1 MDEGPDSRLWT
12 NLKRFFSRKAECH
25 LEDAILEAKD
35 DGELQIDE
43 VSMLLN
49 VLQLDDKQ
57 AYEIMVPRT
66 DIVCAEL
73 GETINELARKFF
85 ESGQSRLPIFR
96 QTKDQIIGILHCK
109 ELLRFFVDD
118 EPQPQD
124 LEAVLRPP
132 YFIPETK
139 NVKNILLD
147 FQTNKQHMA
156 IVLDEYGGTAGLVTL
171 EDVLEEIVGD
181 IEDEYDPP
189 RPEEIQLLEEGSYL
203 VAGRTSL
210 EDLKEECGITL
221 NSDQVETLGGY
232 LSEQLGRLPET
243 DETLDIQGYSFFIKE
258 ADVKQIQWV
267 LVSKLPAQP

>member
-1 MDEGPDSRLWT
+1 MDEGSDSRLWIT
-12 NLKRFFSRKAECH
+12 LKRFFSRKTESH

-35 DGELQIDE
+35 DGELQTDE
-43 VSMLLN
+43 MSMLLN

-66 DIVCAEL
+66 DIVCAE
-73 GETINELARKFF
+73 INDTVNEVARKSF
-85 ESGQSRLPIFR
+85 ESGHSRLPIYKE
-96 QTKDQIIGILHCK
+96 TKDQIIGILHCK
-109 ELLRFFVDD
+109 ELLRFFVG
-118 EPQPQD
+118 EETPPD
-124 LEAVLRPP
+124 LQAVLRTP

-147 FQTNKQHMA
+147 FQINKQHMA

-189 RPEEIQLLEEGSYL
+189 KPEEIQRIEPDTYL
-203 VAGRTSL
+203 VSGRTSL
-210 EDLKEECGITL
+210 EDLQEECGINL
-221 NSDQVETLGGY
+221 ESDQVETLGGY
-232 LSEQLGRLPET
+232 ISEQLGRVPET
-243 DETLDIQGYSFFIKE
+243 NESFSLFGYTFHIKE

-267 LVSKLPAQP
+267 IVSIPSSEP

>member
-12 NLKRFFSRKAECH
+12 TLKRFFSRKGECH
-25 LEDAILEAKD
+25 LEEAIQEAKD
-35 DGELQIDE
+35 GGELQNDE
-43 VSMLLN
+43 MSMLLN

-73 GETINELARKFF
+73 EETITDVARKFF
-85 ESGQSRLPIFR
+85 ESGHSRLPIYKE
-96 QTKDQIIGILHCK
+96 TKDQIVGILHCK
-109 ELLRFFVDD
+109 ELLRFFVGDD
-118 EPQPQD
+118 EAPTD
-124 LEAVLRPP
+124 LVSVLRPP

-156 IVLDEYGGTAGLVTL
+156 IVLDESGGTAGLVTL

-181 IEDEYDPP
+181 IEDEYDPI
-189 RPEEIQLLEEGSYL
+189 RPEDIQPIDADTYL
-203 VAGRTSL
+203 VSGRTIL
-210 EDLKEECGITL
+210 EDLNEECGIRL
-221 NSDQVETLGGY
+221 ESEQVETVGGY
-232 LSEQLGRLPET
+232 ISEQLGRVPEAN
-243 DETLDIQGYSFFIKE
+243 ESLELQGYTFLIKE

-267 LVSKLPAQP
+267 LVSKPAS

>member
-1 MDEGPDSRLWT
+1 MDEGSDSRLWIT
-12 NLKRFFSRKAECH
+12 LKRFFSRKSECH
-25 LEDAILEAKD
+25 LEEAIQEAKD
-35 DGELQIDE
+35 EGELQNDE
-43 VSMLLN
+43 MSMLLN

-66 DIVCAEL
+66 DIVCAEI
-73 GETINELARKFF
+73 GETATEVARKVF
-85 ESGQSRLPIFR
+85 ESGHSRLPIYKE
-96 QTKDQIIGILHCK
+96 TKDQIIGILHCK
-109 ELLRFFVDD
+109 ELLRFFADD
-118 EPQPQD
+118 EQVPAD
-124 LEAVLRPP
+124 LAAILRPP

-189 RPEEIQLLEEGSYL
+189 RPEEIQPVEAGTYL
-203 VAGRTSL
+203 VSGRTSL
-210 EDLKEECGITL
+210 EDLREECGINL
-221 NSDQVETLGGY
+221 ESDQVETLGGY
-232 LSEQLGRLPET
+232 ISEQLGRVPEAN
-243 DETLDIQGYSFFIKE
+243 ESLKIQGHTFLIKE

-267 LVSKLPAQP
+267 LVSVPTVDS

>member
-12 NLKRFFSRKAECH
+12 TLRRFFSRKNECH
-25 LEDAILEAKD
+25 LEEAIQEAKD
-35 DGELQIDE
+35 EGELQNDE
-43 VSMLLN
+43 MSMLLN

-66 DIVCAEL
+66 DIVCAEI
-73 GETINELARKFF
+73 GETVTEVARKIF
-85 ESGQSRLPIFR
+85 ESGHSRLPIYKE
-96 QTKDQIIGILHCK
+96 TKDQIVGILHCK
-109 ELLRFFVDD
+109 ELLRFFADD
-118 EPQPQD
+118 EQTPAD
-124 LEAVLRPP
+124 LAAILRSP

-189 RPEEIQLLEEGSYL
+189 RPEEIQPLEPGTYL
-203 VAGRTSL
+203 VSGRTSL
-210 EDLKEECGITL
+210 EDLREECAINL
-221 NSDQVETLGGY
+221 ESDQVETLGGY
-232 LSEQLGRLPET
+232 ISEQLGRVPET
-243 DETLDIQGYSFFIKE
+243 NESLEIQGYSFLIKE

-267 LVSKLPAQP
+267 LVSTPAAGS

>member
-12 NLKRFFSRKAECH
+12 TLKRFFSRKGECH
-25 LEDAILEAKD
+25 LEEAIQEAKD
-35 DGELQIDE
+35 GGELQNDE
-43 VSMLLN
+43 MSMLLN

-73 GETINELARKFF
+73 EETITDVARKFF
-85 ESGQSRLPIFR
+85 ESGHSRLPIYKE
-96 QTKDQIIGILHCK
+96 TKDQIVGILHCK
-109 ELLRFFVDD
+109 ELLRFFVGD
-118 EPQPQD
+118 EEAPTD
-124 LEAVLRPP
+124 LVSVLRPP

-181 IEDEYDPP
+181 IEDEYDPI
-189 RPEEIQLLEEGSYL
+189 RPEDIQPIDEDTYL
-203 VAGRTSL
+203 VSGRTIL
-210 EDLKEECGITL
+210 EDLNEECGIRL
-221 NSDQVETLGGY
+221 ESEQVETVGGY
-232 LSEQLGRLPET
+232 ISEQLGRVPEAN
-243 DETLDIQGYSFFIKE
+243 ESLELQGYTFLIKE

-267 LVSKLPAQP
+267 LVSKPAS

>member
-12 NLKRFFSRKAECH
+12 TLKRFFSRKGECH
-25 LEDAILEAKD
+25 LEEAIQEAKD
-35 DGELQIDE
+35 GGELQNDE
-43 VSMLLN
+43 MSMLLN

-73 GETINELARKFF
+73 EETITDVARKFF
-85 ESGQSRLPIFR
+85 ESGHSRLPIYKE
-96 QTKDQIIGILHCK
+96 TKDQIVGILHCK
-109 ELLRFFVDD
+109 ELLRFFVGDD
-118 EPQPQD
+118 EAPTD
-124 LEAVLRPP
+124 LVSVLRPP
-132 YFIPETK
+132 SFIPETK

-181 IEDEYDPP
+181 IEDEYDPI
-189 RPEEIQLLEEGSYL
+189 RPEDIQPIDADTYL
-203 VAGRTSL
+203 VSGRTIL
-210 EDLKEECGITL
+210 EDLNEECGIRL
-221 NSDQVETLGGY
+221 ESEQVETVGGY
-232 LSEQLGRLPET
+232 ISEQLGRVPEAN
-243 DETLDIQGYSFFIKE
+243 ESLELQGYTFLIKE

-267 LVSKLPAQP
+267 LVSKPAS

>member
-12 NLKRFFSRKAECH
+12 TLKRFFSRKGECH
-25 LEDAILEAKD
+25 LEEAIQEAKD
-35 DGELQIDE
+35 GGELQNDE
-43 VSMLLN
+43 MSMLLN

-73 GETINELARKFF
+73 EETITDVARKFF
-85 ESGQSRLPIFR
+85 ESGHSRLPIYKE
-96 QTKDQIIGILHCK
+96 TKDQIVGILHCK
-109 ELLRFFVDD
+109 ELLRFFVGDD
-118 EPQPQD
+118 EAPTD
-124 LEAVLRPP
+124 LVSVLRPP

-181 IEDEYDPP
+181 IEDEYDPI
-189 RPEEIQLLEEGSYL
+189 RPEDIQPIDADTYL
-203 VAGRTSL
+203 VSGRTIL
-210 EDLKEECGITL
+210 EDLNEECGIRL
-221 NSDQVETLGGY
+221 DSEQVETVGGY
-232 LSEQLGRLPET
+232 ISEQLGRVPEAN
-243 DETLDIQGYSFFIKE
+243 ESLELQGYTFLIKE

-267 LVSKLPAQP
+267 LVSKPAS

>member
-1 MDEGPDSRLWT
+1 MDEGSDSRLW
-12 NLKRFFSRKAECH
+12 NSFRRFFTRKGECP
-25 LEDAILEAKD
+25 LEEAIQDAKD
-35 DGELQIDE
+35 GGELQTDE
-43 VSMLLN
+43 MSMLLN

-66 DIVCAEL
+66 DIVCAEID
-73 GETINELARKFF
+73 ETVTEVARKFF
-85 ESGQSRLPIFR
+85 ESGHSRLPIYKE
-96 QTKDQIIGILHCK
+96 TKDQVIGILHCK
-109 ELLRFFVDD
+109 ELLRFFVGDKD
-118 EPQPQD
+118 TPSD
-124 LEAVLRPP
+124 LASVLRPP

-189 RPEEIQLLEEGSYL
+189 RPEEIQPVGPDTFL
-203 VAGRTSL
+203 VSGRTSL
-210 EDLKEECGITL
+210 EDLSDECGIRL
-221 NSDQVETLGGY
+221 ESEQVETVGGY
-232 LSEQLGRLPET
+232 LSEQLGRVPET
-243 DETLDIQGYSFFIKE
+243 DETLELHGYTFSIKE

-267 LVSKLPAQP
+267 IVSKPAS